1 MKWKVALPVIAI
13 ILLTI
18 LKFMGGAVFFFL
30 SRKSIL
36 LVLICIGILIVYGL
50 FAATICA
57 QEFPKLW
64 REIKAYC
71 KKILI
76 HEISKIKRF
85 FHTCKSRITK
95 GDRKMKTTNNRT
107 TITNE
112 EEEETEE

>member
-30 SRKSIL
+30 
-36 LVLICIGILIVYGL
+36 
-50 FAATICA
+50 CA